1 MKKSR
6 KIIIFAATLIS
17 VAAIAAIIALLFF
30 AYGDRS
36 PGWHSYGSTVRYY
49 VEEDGTIAKGYQLID
64 GQPYYFNWR
73 GHPHGKGWIT
83 DSEDS
88 SIRYYCTGGGKL
100 LTGWTYMD
108 RNAWYF
114 YQKQDAGQSRRIGQ
128 AARNYTTSGGITIG
142 DEGCIGGE
150 EGEALGYGMDVLNRY
165 GWDLLSAFK
174 YSSSLR
180 YADGRE
186 DYYGLRIHSC
196 AWHGFKYGQGNCL
209 AWASTFCVMAKL
221 LGYDCRL
228 VWGTLEFRGED
239 VTHAWTEIWDD
250 EGIHVYDPRKNGGK
264 DLGGF
269 DRRYGE
275 KGTYKYNL
283 EDITY
288 LDW

>member
-114 YQKQDAGQSRRIGQ
+114 YQ
-128 AARNYTTSGGITIG
+128 
-142 DEGCIGGE
+142 
-150 EGEALGYGMDVLNRY
+150 
-165 GWDLLSAFK
+165 
-174 YSSSLR
+174 
-180 YADGRE
+180 
-186 DYYGLRIHSC
+186 
-196 AWHGFKYGQGNCL
+196 
-209 AWASTFCVMAKL
+209 
-221 LGYDCRL
+221 
-228 VWGTLEFRGED
+228 
-239 VTHAWTEIWDD
+239 
-250 EGIHVYDPRKNGGK
+250 
-264 DLGGF
+264 
-269 DRRYGE
+269 
-275 KGTYKYNL
+275 
-283 EDITY
+283 
-288 LDW
+288 